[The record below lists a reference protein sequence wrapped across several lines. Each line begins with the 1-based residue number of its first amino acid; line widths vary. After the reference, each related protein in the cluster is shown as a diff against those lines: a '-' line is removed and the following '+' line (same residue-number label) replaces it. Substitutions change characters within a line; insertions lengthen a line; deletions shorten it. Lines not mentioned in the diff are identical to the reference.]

1 MRLGTMSPADLA
13 ATEQYERTRIAA
25 TSLYYSMLPS
35 EEAFYGCLFSPGTIT
50 SRHGPKLNQWYGS

>member
-50 SRHGPKLNQWYGS
+50 SEAWSQT